1 MRIFEITKQNKET
14 KIDTKF
20 KTQLVVEMFKC
31 FLIENDNETKPK
43 PRNQIPIWY
52 MNIYILTILD

>member
-31 FLIENDNETKPK
+31 FLIENDNETKTETK
-43 PRNQIPIWY
+43 YQIPIWY
-52 MNIYILTILD
+52 MNIYI